1 MSAGSRSHLECSSLG
16 HCQMSEGFSS
26 RSQKRLMW
34 IKCKGLHVQEVREGN
49 NSLQHETRDEWEE
62 MQEQVTQ

>member
-1 MSAGSRSHLECSSLG
+1 
-16 HCQMSEGFSS
+16 MSEGFSS